1 MAHEMLSSTNNPFK
15 YVLTYKYSQDHVELF
30 FSCIRAQG
38 GWNNNPNTLQ
48 LKYSLWKMLLRN
60 AVTASKNANCTE
72 FTDLT
77 TITSTVIPFFHKR
90 KHKTPLLD
98 KICVPDH

>member
-1 MAHEMLSSTNNPFK
+1 
-15 YVLTYKYSQDHVELF
+15 
-30 FSCIRAQG
+30 
-38 GWNNNPNTLQ
+38 
-48 LKYSLWKMLLRN
+48 MLLRN
-60 AVTASKNANCTE
+60 AGTAAKNANCTE

-98 KICVPDH
+98 KDAEEEVSVTSLPTYCSTSQDILYQNW

>member
-1 MAHEMLSSTNNPFK
+1 MLNCSF
-15 YVLTYKYSQDHVELF
+15 HVYEHKV
-30 FSCIRAQG
+30 ADAK
-38 GWNNNPNTLQ
+38 NNPNTLQ
-48 LKYSLWKMLLRN
+48 LKYSLRKMLLRNAVTASRN

-90 KHKTPLLD
+90 TKPPYWTRMLRRRNMKNNPW
-98 KICVPDH
+98 